1 MTVFSFISCRTVANK
16 SFVGVKTSARVKTRI
31 RTTRVHIY
39 KKKDMIVAYHSK
51 CHDIVTN

>member
-1 MTVFSFISCRTVANK
+1 MTVFSFISSRAVANK

-39 KKKDMIVAYHSK
+39 KKKDMIVAYDSK